1 MSTRK
6 GTIQVNGAERD
17 RRRSAAM
24 APTDQA
30 TMTRVVSRDGTQIA
44 YWTSGEGPPLVLV
57 HGTTADHTRWRPL
70 LPYLEPHAT
79 VHAIDRR
86 GRGASGDGPR
96 YELARE
102 FEDVAAVVDAVAEA
116 SGSTVDVLGHSHG
129 GICAFGATALTS
141 NIGKLVL
148 YEGWPVP
155 NPEAF
160 ALPPGVE
167 ERMDAL
173 LGEGKREAA
182 LELMFREVVQM
193 PEEEFTV
200 YRALPAWQARIA
212 AAHTITREV
221 RAEVGAVLDPAEA
234 ANMTVPTLLLVGGD
248 SPDFLRA
255 DYETVAAALPD
266 AQVIILDGQQHIA
279 IDLIPEAFA
288 RHVLGFLR
296 DQPT

>member
-57 HGTTADHTRWRPL
+57 HGMTADHTRWRPL

-86 GRGASGDGPR
+86 GRGASGDGPH

-102 FEDVAAVVDAVAEA
+102 FEDVAAVVDAVAQA
-116 SGSTVDVLGHSHG
+116 SGSAVDVLGHSHG
-129 GICAFGATALTS
+129 GICTFGATALTS
-141 NIGKLVL
+141 NIGRLVL
-148 YEGWPVP
+148 YEGWPVLD
-155 NPEAF
+155 PEAF

-167 ERMDAL
+167 EQMDAL
-173 LGEGKREAA
+173 VGEGRREAA

-193 PEEEFTV
+193 PEEELTT

-221 RAEVGAVLDPAEA
+221 RAELGAALDPADA

-255 DYETVAAALPD
+255 DYEVVAAALPD

-288 RHVLGFLR
+288 GHVLGFLR
-296 DQPT
+296 VQPT

>member
-96 YELARE
+96 
-102 FEDVAAVVDAVAEA
+102 
-116 SGSTVDVLGHSHG
+116 
-129 GICAFGATALTS
+129 
-141 NIGKLVL
+141 
-148 YEGWPVP
+148 
-155 NPEAF
+155 
-160 ALPPGVE
+160 
-167 ERMDAL
+167 
-173 LGEGKREAA
+173 
-182 LELMFREVVQM
+182 
-193 PEEEFTV
+193 
-200 YRALPAWQARIA
+200 
-212 AAHTITREV
+212 
-221 RAEVGAVLDPAEA
+221 
-234 ANMTVPTLLLVGGD
+234 
-248 SPDFLRA
+248 
-255 DYETVAAALPD
+255 
-266 AQVIILDGQQHIA
+266 
-279 IDLIPEAFA
+279 
-288 RHVLGFLR
+288 
-296 DQPT
+296 

>member
-1 MSTRK
+1 MRRK
-6 GTIQVNGAERD
+6 GTIQVNGAELERG
-17 RRRSAAM
+17 RSAAM

-30 TMTRVVSRDGTQIA
+30 TMTRVVSRDGTPIA

-86 GRGASGDGPR
+86 GRGASGDGPH

-221 RAEVGAVLDPAEA
+221 RAELGAALDPAEA

-288 RHVLGFLR
+288 RHVLGFLG

>member
-1 MSTRK
+1 MRTEK
-6 GTIQVNGAERD
+6 GMIQVNGAEPD
-17 RRRSAAM
+17 RGRSAAM

-57 HGTTADHTRWRPL
+57 HGTTADHTRWGPL

-86 GRGASGDGPR
+86 GRGASRDGPH

-102 FEDVAAVVDAVAEA
+102 FEDVAAVVDAVAQA
-116 SGSTVDVLGHSHG
+116 SGSAVDVLGHSHG

-182 LELMFREVVQM
+182 HELM
-193 PEEEFTV
+193 
-200 YRALPAWQARIA
+200 
-212 AAHTITREV
+212 
-221 RAEVGAVLDPAEA
+221 
-234 ANMTVPTLLLVGGD
+234 
-248 SPDFLRA
+248 
-255 DYETVAAALPD
+255 LPD
-266 AQVIILDGQQHIA
+266 AQVIILEGQQHIA

-288 RHVLGFLR
+288 GHVLGFLD

>member
-1 MSTRK
+1 MSMRK
-6 GTIQVNGAERD
+6 GTIQVNDAERD
-17 RRRSAAM
+17 RGRSAAM

-44 YWTSGEGPPLVLV
+44 DWTSGQGPPLVLV

-70 LPYLEPHAT
+70 LPYLEPHVS
-79 VHAIDRR
+79 VHAMDRR
-86 GRGASGDGPR
+86 GRGASGDAPA

-102 FEDVAAVVDAVAEA
+102 FEDVAAVVDAVAAA
-116 SGSTVDVLGHSHG
+116 SGSAVDVLGHSHG

-141 NIGKLVL
+141 HIGRLVL

-160 ALPPGVE
+160 ALPAGVE

-173 LGEGKREAA
+173 VGQGQREAA

-193 PEEEFTV
+193 PDEEFTI
-200 YRALPAWQARIA
+200 YRALPAWPARIA

-221 RAEVGAVLDPAEA
+221 RAELGAVLDPAEA
-234 ANMTVPTLLLVGGD
+234 ASMTVPTLLLVGGD
-248 SPDFLRA
+248 SPEFLRA

-288 RHVLGFLR
+288 SHVLGFLGG
-296 DQPT
+296 QPT